1 MPTAGSIVHRF
12 LSLQASQQE
21 SLDPST
27 VQCKAADAAVEKQT
41 DAKPRTF
48 TTDDV
53 ADHATP
59 ETGIW
64 VTYKVRLG

>member
-1 MPTAGSIVHRF
+1 M
-12 LSLQASQQE
+12 
-21 SLDPST
+21 DPST